1 MKTFSHNFK
10 IAATVSLQFDT
21 AFSPFLVSEYESA
34 LSWLKDNGFD
44 GIEPVVAHP
53 KEMDGAVLRATLDEY
68 GLQAPT
74 ISTGQAFGLDG
85 ISLTDENDDIRNKAV
100 KTILEHIDLAKQ
112 INAPN
117 ITIGL
122 IRGKASSMTENTK
135 PDVCLARLRE
145 SLSECLPY
153 AISNG
158 VRLML
163 EPINRY
169 ETEMLNSCE
178 DTARFIQTIPGAGDN
193 LGILYDTFHS
203 NIEDSNMVRT
213 IRGLGPL
220 IFHVHFADSNRSL
233 PGEGHINFCE
243 IIEALESIG
252 YTGFISL
259 ETLNRPDRKYIKEH
273 AATRIRGEAI
283 SQQ

>member
-1 MKTFSHNFK
+1 MNTFSHSFK
-10 IAATVSLQFDT
+10 IAATIPLQFDT

-34 LSWLKDNGFD
+34 LSWLRENGFD
-44 GIEPVVAHP
+44 GIEPVVARP
-53 KEMDGAVLRATLDEY
+53 KEMDGVVLRATLDEY

-100 KTILEHIDLAKQ
+100 MTILEHIDLAKQ

-122 IRGKASSMTENTK
+122 IRGKASGMTENTK

-178 DTARFIQTIPGAGDN
+178 DTAKFIQTIPGAGDN

-203 NIEDSNMVRT
+203 NIEDSNMVHT

-273 AATRIRGEAI
+273 AATRIRGEAL